1 MELVAGLLL
10 VIATGFF
17 SGSETALYR
26 ANWIRLTNWA
36 ERNLSGATLALRS
49 LERREAGVIA
59 TLVGTNL
66 SVVFATEFCSRFF
79 EHRFGPAFASVAVVL
94 VVILTLIV
102 GEYLPKA
109 VASAYPDRW
118 LRRTALPLVV
128 SRWAFAPAVYLL
140 AGIARLFS
148 APVAAPGRRFT
159 LTRSD
164 FLAVIDQRDRDRTG
178 TTPAR
183 RTGHLVSRLFRFSG
197 MKVGEVEIPIEE
209 VKSVPHDA
217 GMNEV
222 MAATR
227 TWGFSRL
234 PVYDGTPLNITGVI
248 VVKDLLSAPVHR
260 VRRITRVP
268 AAARAMEVLRGMQ
281 RRGEHLAVVEDEA
294 GKTSGIVSLEDLLEE
309 LVGEIRS
316 ED

>member
-1 MELVAGLLL
+1 MELAAGLLL
-10 VIATGFF
+10 IVAMGFF

-26 ANWIRLTNWA
+26 ANWIRLTNWV
-36 ERNLSGATLALRS
+36 ERNLSGAALALRC
-49 LERREAGVIA
+49 LERRETGVIA

-66 SVVFATEFCSRFF
+66 SVVFATELCSRFF
-79 EHRFGPAFASVAVVL
+79 EHRFGATFAPVAVIL
-94 VVILTLIV
+94 VVILTLII

-109 VASAYPDRW
+109 LASAYPDRW
-118 LRRTALPLVV
+118 LRRAALPVAV

-148 APVAAPGRRFT
+148 APVTVPGRRFT

-164 FLAVIDQRDRDRTG
+164 FLAVINQRDRDRTG
-178 TTPAR
+178 IAPAR
-183 RTGHLVSRLFRFSG
+183 LTGRLVSRLFRFSG

-209 VKSVPHDA
+209 VKSVPRDA
-217 GMNEV
+217 GMNEIMTV
-222 MAATR
+222 AG

-234 PVYDGTPLNITGVI
+234 PVFDGAPENITGVI

-268 AAARAMEVLRGMQ
+268 AGARAMEVLRGMQ
-281 RRGEHLAVVEDEA
+281 RRGEHLAVVEDET
-294 GKTSGIVSLEDLLEE
+294 GRTSGIVSLEDLLEE